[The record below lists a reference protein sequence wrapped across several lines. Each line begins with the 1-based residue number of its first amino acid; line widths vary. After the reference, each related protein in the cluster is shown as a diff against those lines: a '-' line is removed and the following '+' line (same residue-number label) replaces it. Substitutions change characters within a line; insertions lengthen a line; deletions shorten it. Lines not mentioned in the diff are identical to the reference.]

1 MSDVEVFYADL
12 NSAASTVHNAKIN
25 LQSDS
30 PSLSSS
36 DTGVEN
42 PAGRASLEAELGRRI
57 AGLRELIQD
66 RVLVAEDL
74 AALLWGIAAKY
85 EDLDVE
91 LTGKD
96 QP

>member
-1 MSDVEVFYADL
+1 MFYADL
-12 NSAASTVHNAKIN
+12 NAAASAVHNAKIN
-25 LQSDS
+25 LQSN
-30 PSLSSS
+30 SLSLSGR

-42 PAGRASLEAELGRRI
+42 PAGRASLEEELGRRI
-57 AGLRELIQD
+57 AGLREFIQD
-66 RVLVAEDL
+66 RELAAEDL
-74 AALLWGIAAKY
+74 TSLLWGIAAKY